1 MTTIDTSVIAEEFKG
16 YSTFVEIDNRMLRA
30 FNQWNVLSNM
40 KENKLFQ
47 LMEDYINNL
56 KASDRVGLMIV
67 TEYIRAKG
75 LEETRRE
82 LIKEGV
88 FVG

>member
-1 MTTIDTSVIAEEFKG
+1 MMTTIDTSVIAEEFKG
-16 YSTFVEIDNRMLRA
+16 YSTFVEVDNRMLRA

-56 KASDRVGLMIV
+56 KKSDRVGLMIV

-82 LIKEGV
+82 LIKEGA
-88 FVG
+88 FA